1 MDGLQAQA
9 NPTFQPFDAY
19 DHSYTS
25 SGSSPASLRESVTQ
39 SETESSNSVIMPIMV
54 MEATN
59 VEEQF
64 ANMKATL
71 ERLAKQNLERDA
83 QIKL

>member
-1 MDGLQAQA
+1 
-9 NPTFQPFDAY
+9 
-19 DHSYTS
+19 
-25 SGSSPASLRESVTQ
+25 
-39 SETESSNSVIMPIMV
+39 MPIMV

-71 ERLAKQNLERDA
+71 ERLAKENLEKDA